1 MNKTHPIP
9 YQLLSEENDVFTTYC
24 FWAGA
29 LVIKMMLMSFLT
41 AFQRLRKKVCSMVQC
56 VFDNKNN
63 KKNGQ
68 AFQNVRQIKKI
79 RTSLQREM
87 NDLVVSTK
95 KTKFIL
101 RC

>member
-63 KKNGQ
+63 KKNGPECQ
-68 AFQNVRQIKKI
+68 TDKKNKNQFSK
-79 RTSLQREM
+79 RNE
-87 NDLVVSTK
+87 
-95 KTKFIL
+95 
-101 RC
+101 